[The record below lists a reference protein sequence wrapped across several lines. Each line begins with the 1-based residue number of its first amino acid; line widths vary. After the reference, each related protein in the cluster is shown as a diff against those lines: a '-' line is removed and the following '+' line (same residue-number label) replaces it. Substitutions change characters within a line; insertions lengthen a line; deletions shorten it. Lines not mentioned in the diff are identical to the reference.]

1 MKQQTMAVDGTE
13 AARPDDISV
22 IDILIIL
29 AKRKKSIFFFTFGA
43 AVLAVAV
50 SYLLPDLYQ
59 ANTKV
64 MPPQQNQSSA
74 SALLSQLGGLAG
86 AAGGIGGLKNPNDL
100 YVGMLRSRSVA
111 DRLVARFDLKKVY
124 DTTSQEIARSKLE
137 GDTVISAGKDGL
149 ITIGVEG
156 RNQKL
161 VAPLANA
168 YVSELLGLTKV
179 LAVTEASQRR
189 MFFERQL
196 QGSKEQLEKAE
207 RALKGGLAARGVI
220 SVDAESRGIL
230 GTIAR
235 LRAEASVKE
244 VQLNSMRAFVTPSN
258 PEFRRVEQEL
268 IGVRLELSKL
278 ENGRAGTAPDQSESS
293 QGGLENVRIMRD
305 LKYHQMLYELLAKQY
320 EVARLDEA
328 KDPPIIQVLDPAV
341 EPERRSWPR
350 RTFILVMTT
359 FVAFMLAVLWAF
371 FREASERVAATPAG
385 LAKLSML
392 KSHFARK

>member
-1 MKQQTMAVDGTE
+1 MKQQTTAIDGGDL
-13 AARPDDISV
+13 ARTDEISI
-22 IDILIIL
+22 IDILIVL
-29 AKRKKSIFFFTFGA
+29 AKRKKSIFFFTLSA
-43 AVLAVAV
+43 ALLAVAV
-50 SYLLPDLYQ
+50 SYLLPNIYQ

-100 YVGMLRSRSVA
+100 YVARLRSRTVA
-111 DRLVARFDLKKVY
+111 DKLISRFDLKTVY
-124 DTTSQEIARSKLE
+124 ETTSQDSARGKLE
-137 GDTVISAGKDGL
+137 ADTTITAGKDGL
-149 ITIGVEG
+149 ITIAVQG

-161 VAPLANA
+161 VAPIANA

-189 MFFERQL
+189 VFFERQL
-196 QGSKEQLEKAE
+196 EASKEQLEKAE
-207 RALKGGLAARGVI
+207 RALKGGLGARGMI

-235 LRAEASVKE
+235 LRAEASAKE
-244 VQLNSMRAFVTPSN
+244 VQLTSMRAFVTTNN

-268 IGVRLELSKL
+268 VSLRSELSKL
-278 ENGRAGTAPDQSESS
+278 ENGRGGTVPAPPEGT
-293 QGGLENVRIMRD
+293 QGGLENVKIMRD

-328 KDPPIIQVLDPAV
+328 KDPPIIQVLDPAID
-341 EPERRSWPR
+341 PERRTWPR
-350 RTFILVMTT
+350 RTLILLLTT
-359 FVAFMLAVLWAF
+359 FLAFMGSVLWAF
-371 FREASERVAATPAG
+371 LREASQRVAATPVG
-385 LAKLSML
+385 LAKLSIL
-392 KSHFARK
+392 KSHLPIK

>member
-1 MKQQTMAVDGTE
+1 MKQQTTAIDGGDL
-13 AARPDDISV
+13 ARTDEISI
-22 IDILIIL
+22 IDILIVL
-29 AKRKKSIFFFTFGA
+29 AKRKKSIFFFTLSA
-43 AVLAVAV
+43 ALLAVAV
-50 SYLLPDLYQ
+50 SYLLPDIYQ

-100 YVGMLRSRSVA
+100 YVARLRSRTVA
-111 DRLVARFDLKKVY
+111 DKLISRFDLKTVY
-124 DTTSQEIARSKLE
+124 ETTSQDSARGKLE
-137 GDTVISAGKDGL
+137 ADTTITAGKDGL
-149 ITIGVEG
+149 ITIAVQG

-161 VAPLANA
+161 VAPIANA

-189 MFFERQL
+189 VFFERQL
-196 QGSKEQLEKAE
+196 EASKEQLEKAE
-207 RALKGGLAARGVI
+207 RALKGGLGARGMI

-235 LRAEASVKE
+235 LRAEASAKE
-244 VQLNSMRAFVTPSN
+244 VQLTSMRAFVTTNN

-268 IGVRLELSKL
+268 VSLRSELSKL
-278 ENGRAGTAPDQSESS
+278 ENGRGGTVPAPPEGT
-293 QGGLENVRIMRD
+293 QGGLENVKIMRD

-328 KDPPIIQVLDPAV
+328 KDPPIIQVLDPAID
-341 EPERRSWPR
+341 PERRTWPR
-350 RTFILVMTT
+350 RTLILLLTT
-359 FVAFMLAVLWAF
+359 FVAFMGSVLWAF
-371 FREASERVAATPAG
+371 LREASQRVAATPVG
-385 LAKLSML
+385 LAKLSIL
-392 KSHFARK
+392 KSHLPIK